1 MDQNNNLIRL
11 DPRDAGEQEDLLYR
25 AYPLLVSMPPSDR
38 SQCNES
44 QDTPRYPVLQEQT
57 ETNNLLRWPFFLRAD
72 LSTQTTLSLDKKK
85 HF

>member
-1 MDQNNNLIRL
+1 
-11 DPRDAGEQEDLLYR
+11 
-25 AYPLLVSMPPSDR
+25 
-38 SQCNES
+38 
-44 QDTPRYPVLQEQT
+44 QEQT